1 MRGELVPTLA
11 ETHFQSFI
19 DASAGAVVIDFW
31 APWCGPCRAMA
42 PRLERLAAIH
52 GDRLQ
57 VRKVN
62 IDEAPRL
69 AAEFGVRS
77 IPTLVLFKDG
87 QPLSQLI
94 GLQTEQQ
101 LSIWASSAC

>member
-1 MRGELVPTLA
+1 MHGELVPSLA

-19 DASAGAVVIDFW
+19 DTSDGAVVVDFW

-42 PRLERLAAIH
+42 PLLERLAVTS
-52 GDRLQ
+52 GGKVQ

-62 IDEAPRL
+62 IDEAPGL

-87 QPLSQLI
+87 QPLSQLV
-94 GLQTEQQ
+94 GLQTAQQ
-101 LSIWASSAC
+101 LSTWVSGAL